1 LECSIFDR
9 LYPKKSGLKGVK
21 FETPFSK
28 EIKTNKLMTNKPAI
42 NKIKSQEK
50 LQKIN
55 KKRQENFGYINKEEW
70 DKIREDK
77 KAIEDKQF
85 EANATLNPHLNDRFN
100 ANCKRVQ
107 ERGTGQDW
115 IKSNLVTVDDWVKI
129 REQNEEDVVKKVE
142 EVCPFKPKCET
153 YYEVKV

>member
-1 LECSIFDR
+1 
-9 LYPKKSGLKGVK
+9 
-21 FETPFSK
+21 
-28 EIKTNKLMTNKPAI
+28 MTNKPAI
-42 NKIKSQEK
+42 NKVKSQEK

>member
-1 LECSIFDR
+1 
-9 LYPKKSGLKGVK
+9 
-21 FETPFSK
+21 
-28 EIKTNKLMTNKPAI
+28 MTNKPAI
-42 NKIKSQEK
+42 NKVKSQEK

-70 DKIREDK
+70 EKIREGK
-77 KAIEDKQF
+77 KALEDKQF
-85 EANATLNPHLNDRFN
+85 ENNATLNPHLNDRQN

-153 YYEVKV
+153 Y

>member
-1 LECSIFDR
+1 MECSIFDR

-42 NKIKSQEK
+42 NKVKSQEK

-70 DKIREDK
+70 DKIREGK
-77 KAIEDKQF
+77 KALEDKQF
-85 EANATLNPHLNDRFN
+85 EANATLNPHLNDR
-100 ANCKRVQ
+100 
-107 ERGTGQDW
+107 
-115 IKSNLVTVDDWVKI
+115 
-129 REQNEEDVVKKVE
+129 
-142 EVCPFKPKCET
+142 
-153 YYEVKV
+153 